1 MENKK
6 EKIKHPA
13 VRMKKKQARK
23 LAELEHCCIPATV
36 VKLAEVKDE
45 ETGEVIQVVNPDI
58 KSNGNG
64 TFGKEGA
71 YYKELKAKRQEYLNK
86 NYSGRAIKGHKIR
99 RKQPWYMLTKGK
111 CYNYEERTTSWGKM
125 TKAFRVES
133 EYSKMYK
140 RTKIPKLTKEELT
153 IRLLSARM
161 KAWEIKN
168 PMPPKDMFYW
178 QEMKP
183 WISRYQQ
190 KFSQVAGAM
199 GLLNGPGKMPK
210 KIKEMYEMYEKQFNE
225 EHNKHWAEEHK
236 AA

>member
-1 MENKK
+1 MEKKK
-6 EKIKHPA
+6 EKIKCPA

-23 LAELEHCCIPATV
+23 LANLKHCCIPATV
-36 VKLAEVKDE
+36 VKLVEVKDE

-71 YYKELKAKRQEYLNK
+71 YYRELKAKRQEYLNK
-86 NYSGRAIKGHKIR
+86 NYSGKTAKGHKTR

-111 CYNYEERTTSWGKM
+111 CYNYKGKTATWGKM
-125 TKAFRVES
+125 SKTFRVES

-140 RTKIPKLTKEELT
+140 CTEIPKLTKGELT
-153 IRLLSARM
+153 IRLLSARI
-161 KAWEIKN
+161 KAWEMKN

-183 WISRYQQ
+183 WINRWQH
-190 KFSQVAGAM
+190 KFNQVAEVL
-199 GLLNGPGKMPK
+199 GLLSGKKMPEN
-210 KIKEMYEMYEKQFNE
+210 IKEMYESHEKQFNE
-225 EHNKHWAEEHK
+225 EYKQHWAEENK